1 MKLRNFPALAATL
14 FLGTAVL
21 ATDDALSTDDALPPP
36 TTRVTVGPDAT
47 DVKLENGLDLSRRDL
62 SNVRINNVYVC
73 DVDFSGS
80 DLTGADLRFARFQ
93 RCKFSNATLKNVS
106 INDSTKFEE
115 CDFRGAKLQDVAL
128 TSVAVAVNP
137 PEDYDKDGMR
147 IRKLELSDEEVFEN
161 PTFIGCDFTGAS
173 LNAVPPLDRWT
184 FHDCVFEGVYLAD
197 VNARGCPSLD
207 VSSTANVKK
216 YKEFEGVEL
225 DKAPQDLFGAVLT
238 RTSFATVERT
248 VDLTDARLT
257 EVAAS
262 GLSGRQ
268 LAQTANFREKRY
280 NGLRL
285 ADANFGKYDFSDAML
300 TRCRFSRVDF
310 TDADFTDAVLLDCDF
325 RDVEGLTLEQLK
337 STWNW
342 KTDRLDL
349 ASFDD
354 ALQTRVKAALA
365 ESQTDK
371 EQDVATADRAETA
384 AAFGLAPVKYRRSYE
399 RRRRYVPSNPIFD
412 AIPSFRV
419 ASIERRYRADANGD
433 SLVFQRLNPE
443 NAVVV
448 QGPRPPQERFVVEL
462 TGDDSRTATLQ
473 IEYLPTSNSCRD
485 RLLDVLAENGE
496 KRWRRGVEKCLL
508 DDVYFIATG
517 GDAPRSRLIFTCDGA
532 LFDLAFNDKTS
543 LEEAE
548 AVRRRLMRTLDEA
561 GDRLALPELYGR

>member
-1 MKLRNFPALAATL
+1 MKLRYFPALTATL

-21 ATDDALSTDDALPPP
+21 ATDDALPPP

-47 DVKLENGLDLSRRDL
+47 DVKLENGLDLSRRNL

-147 IRKLELSDEEVFEN
+147 IRKLEPSDEEVFEN
-161 PTFIGCDFTGAS
+161 PTFIDCDFTDAS
-173 LNAVPPLDRWT
+173 LRGVLLDRWT
-184 FHDCVFEGVYLAD
+184 FKDCVFEGVYLAD

-285 ADANFGKYDFSDAML
+285 ADANFEKYDFSDAML

-354 ALQTRVKAALA
+354 ALQTQIKAALD

-371 EQDVATADRAETA
+371 KQDVAIAKRAETA
-384 AAFGLAPVKYRRSYE
+384 AAFGLVPVEYRRSYE
-399 RRRRYVPSNPIFD
+399 RRRRYVPSNLIFD

-433 SLVFQRLNPE
+433 SLVSQRLNPE

-462 TGDDSRTATLQ
+462 TGDDSRTSTLQ

-485 RLLDVLAENGE
+485 RLLDVLVENGE
-496 KRWRRGVEKCLL
+496 NRWRRGVEKCLL

-517 GDAPRSRLIFTCDGA
+517 GDAPTSRLIFTCDGA
-532 LFDLAFNDKTS
+532 LFDLTFNDKTS

-561 GDRLALPELYGR
+561 GDRLALPEIYGR

>member
-14 FLGTAVL
+14 FLGTAVF
-21 ATDDALSTDDALPPP
+21 ATDDALPPP
-36 TTRVTVGPDAT
+36 TTRIIVPNGAES
-47 DVKLENGLDLSRRDL
+47 DVISLEDGLNLSRRNL
-62 SNVRINNVYVC
+62 ANVQITNVYVR

-93 RCKFSNATLKNVS
+93 RCNFSNANLTNVA
-106 INDSTKFEE
+106 INDSTTFEE
-115 CDFRGAKLQDVAL
+115 CDFRGAKLRNVER

-137 PEDYDKDGMR
+137 PEDYDKDGMK
-147 IRKLELSDEEVFEN
+147 IRKIELSDEEVFEN
-161 PTFIGCDFTGAS
+161 PTFIDCDFTDAS
-173 LNAVPPLDRWT
+173 LRGVLLDRWT
-184 FHDCVFEGVYLAD
+184 FKDCVFQGVYLAD
-197 VNARGCPSLD
+197 VNARGYSSLD
-207 VSSTANVKK
+207 VNSIANIKK
-216 YKEFEGVEL
+216 YKEFEGVGL

-238 RTSFATVERT
+238 RTSFATVEQT

-268 LAQTANFREKRY
+268 LAQTANFRQKRY
-280 NGLRL
+280 VGLRL
-285 ADANFGKYDFSDAML
+285 ADANFEKYDFSDAML

-354 ALQTRVKAALA
+354 ALQAQIKAALA
-365 ESQTDK
+365 ETQTD
-371 EQDVATADRAETA
+371 EAQDVANAKRAETA
-384 AAFGLAPVKYRRSYE
+384 AAFGLVPVEYRRSYE
-399 RRRRYVPSNPIFD
+399 RLRRYVLSNPIFD

-433 SLVFQRLNPE
+433 SLVSQRLNPE

-517 GDAPRSRLIFTCDGA
+517 GDAPTSRLVFTCEGA
-532 LFDLAFNDKTS
+532 LFDLTFNDKTS

-548 AVRRRLMRTLDEA
+548 AVRRYLTATCEKSSSQLN
-561 GDRLALPELYGR
+561 LPQIYGGR

>member
-14 FLGTAVL
+14 FLGTAVF
-21 ATDDALSTDDALPPP
+21 ATDDALPPP

-47 DVKLENGLDLSRRDL
+47 DVKLENGLNLSRRDL

-80 DLTGADLRFARFQ
+80 NLTGADLRFARFQ
-93 RCKFSNATLKNVS
+93 RCNFSNATLKNVS
-106 INDSTKFEE
+106 INDSTKYEE
-115 CDFRGAKLQDVAL
+115 CDFRGAKLRNVER

-137 PEDYDKDGMR
+137 PEDYDKDGMT
-147 IRKLELSDEEVFEN
+147 IRKIELSDEEVFEN
-161 PTFIGCDFTGAS
+161 PTFIDCDFTDAS
-173 LNAVPPLDRWT
+173 LRGVLLDRWT
-184 FHDCVFEGVYLAD
+184 FKDCVFQGAYLAD
-197 VNARGCPSLD
+197 VNARGCSSLD
-207 VSSTANVKK
+207 VNSTANVKK
-216 YKEFEGVEL
+216 YKEFEDVGL

-238 RTSFATVERT
+238 RTSFATVEQT
-248 VDLTDARLT
+248 VDLTNARLT

-268 LAQTANFREKRY
+268 LAQTANFRQKRY
-280 NGLRL
+280 VGLRL
-285 ADANFGKYDFSDAML
+285 ADANFEKYDFSDAML

-354 ALQTRVKAALA
+354 ALQAQIKAALA
-365 ESQTDK
+365 ETQTD
-371 EQDVATADRAETA
+371 EAQDVANAKRAETA
-384 AAFGLAPVKYRRSYE
+384 AAFGLSSLKYPASSSLY
-399 RRRRYVPSNPIFD
+399 RRYVPSNSTFD
-412 AIPSFRV
+412 AIPHFRV

-433 SLVFQRLNPE
+433 SLVSQRLNPE

-517 GDAPRSRLIFTCDGA
+517 GDAPTSRLVFTCEGA
-532 LFDLAFNDKTS
+532 LFDLTFNDKTS

-548 AVRRRLMRTLDEA
+548 AVRRYLAQPSGVAGSLKLNRPDLDP
-561 GDRLALPELYGR
+561 R

>member
-1 MKLRNFPALAATL
+1 MKLRNFSALAATL
-14 FLGTAVL
+14 FLGTAVF
-21 ATDDALSTDDALPPP
+21 ATDDALPPP

-62 SNVRINNVYVC
+62 SNIRINNVYVC

-80 DLTGADLRFARFQ
+80 NLTGADLRFARFQ

-106 INDSTKFEE
+106 LNDSTKFEE

-137 PEDYDKDGMR
+137 PEDYDEDGMK
-147 IRKLELSDEEVFEN
+147 IRKIELSDEEVFEN
-161 PTFIGCDFTGAS
+161 PAFIDCDFTGAS

-184 FHDCVFEGVYLAD
+184 FQNCVFEDVYLAD

-207 VSSTANVKK
+207 VNSTANVKK

-238 RTSFATVERT
+238 RTSFATVGGD

-268 LAQTANFREKRY
+268 LAQTANFRQKRY
-280 NGLRL
+280 VGLRL
-285 ADANFGKYDFSDAML
+285 ADANFEKYDFSDAML

-337 STWNW
+337 TTWNW
-342 KTDRLDL
+342 KSNSLDL

-354 ALQTRVKAALA
+354 ALQAQIKAALA
-365 ESQTDK
+365 ETQTD
-371 EQDVATADRAETA
+371 EAQDVANAKRAETA
-384 AAFGLAPVKYRRSYE
+384 AAFGLSSLKYPASSSLH
-399 RRRRYVPSNPIFD
+399 RRYVPSNSTFD
-412 AIPSFRV
+412 AIPHFRV

-433 SLVFQRLNPE
+433 ALVSQRLNPE
-443 NAVVV
+443 NAVVI
-448 QGPRPPQERFVVEL
+448 QAPRPPQERFVVEL
-462 TGDDSRTATLQ
+462 IGDDSRTATLQ
-473 IEYLPTSNSCRD
+473 IEYFPTAKSCRD
-485 RLLDVLAENGE
+485 RLLDVLAEDGE
-496 KRWRRGVEKCLL
+496 KRWKLDATKSQL
-508 DDVYFIATG
+508 DDVCFVAT
-517 GDAPRSRLIFTCDGA
+517 GDAPKSRFLFTWSGA
-532 LFDLAFNDKTS
+532 LYDLTFDDKTS

-548 AVRRRLMRTLDEA
+548 AVRRYLAQPSGVAGSLKLNRPDLDP
-561 GDRLALPELYGR
+561 R